1 MGLGTVSSA
10 SRAELGNVLCCGPDT
25 DMPWAAL
32 LRLVN
37 RAGVHLRK
45 VPIKKPDTSDTV
57 KPEARTLPEK
67 QSRLGPSLR
76 IKGEICGSED
86 LLIDGSVE
94 GNVQLEKQKLTLG
107 PTSNVT
113 ADIIA
118 GDVIVGG
125 SLKGNVRAK
134 NRIEI
139 KKDGSVTGDLT
150 TPQISIEDGACF
162 KGSIEIE
169 KGREK
174 ETDQNSFSPTNSV
187 QKTAAHV

>member
-1 MGLGTVSSA
+1 
-10 SRAELGNVLCCGPDT
+10 
-25 DMPWAAL
+25 MPWAAL

-37 RAGVHLRK
+37 RAGVHPRK
-45 VPIKKPDTSDTV
+45 VPIKTPDTSDTV
-57 KPEARTLPEK
+57 KPEARTLPET

-107 PTSNVT
+107 PTSKVT

-174 ETDQNSFSPTNSV
+174 ETDQKPFSPMNSV

>member
-1 MGLGTVSSA
+1 M
-10 SRAELGNVLCCGPDT
+10 LCCGPDT
-25 DMPWAAL
+25 DMLWAEL

-37 RAGVHLRK
+37 QAGIHPRK
-45 VPIKKPDTSDTV
+45 VPMWDIKKSDTSDAV
-57 KPEARTLPEK
+57 KPEVRTLPAK

-76 IKGEICGSED
+76 IKGEISGSED

-94 GNVQLEKQKLTLG
+94 GIVQLERQKLTLG
-107 PTSNVT
+107 PASKVT
-113 ADIIA
+113 ADIVA

-125 SLKGNVRAK
+125 QLKGNVRAK

-150 TPQISIEDGACF
+150 TPQIAIEDGACF

-169 KGREK
+169 KDREK
-174 ETDQNSFSPTNSV
+174 EADQNSFSPAGSV
-187 QKTAAHV
+187 QKSVAHV